1 MVMRRYPRESD
12 VRWTTSNESIPT
24 PQRTVRLRIL
34 FLAGCVCIGAAAVSA
49 RLGWLTLVRTQEL
62 SVRAVERLDV
72 ERYLPSWR
80 GRILDRKGRVL
91 AEDVPSYD
99 IAVTYPFATGEWVRR
114 KAEES
119 ARREAGRAAWRA
131 MDAPARDEAIAR
143 HADSWRARESELMR
157 ALSKA
162 MGISERDLESRLAEI
177 VSATER
183 RASAVWARQ
192 RQRRIERGE
201 PADRA
206 PEPIREMVEPHVLV
220 EGVPD
225 ALAFEMRRL
234 ADSMPGGVEVID
246 STRRHYPWSSIEVE
260 VARDALPGQLRASQ
274 PMTLRIDG
282 ALDFVVG
289 SMRGEVWQ
297 EDLERR
303 PFERRDADGMLDVDL
318 GGYRAGRDAV
328 GARGVE
334 RSAEDALRGLRG
346 FVRRRVD
353 TGSEERTEPVPGR
366 DVSLSVDAALQ
377 ARVQAAIDPRVGL
390 TRVQQWH
397 AGWRDGQPRKGPLP
411 LGEPLAAAAVVID
424 VATGDVLAMASTPTP
439 AMAPGMSEG
448 ERLRRDP
455 FIDRAAGGIY
465 PPGSILKPIV
475 YLAAVKEGACRE
487 DEAFACNGHYFPGQ
501 PDVARCWIYRP
512 QYGMA
517 THSQRVG
524 GPLSIE
530 QSLARSCNITFYTLA
545 ARLGSRRMT
554 AWYRDFGLGDA
565 PGSGL
570 GREVTGDGGSRRIVG
585 EAAGSLPSAEL
596 LDRLDS
602 RGDAFTTI
610 LLGIGQGPLAWS
622 PLQAANAYAA
632 MARGG
637 VWMPPRLLREG
648 AGPVQRPSRDL
659 ALSDSSVRRALEGL
673 RRSVAESYGTGH
685 HVEVSPGVQEPV
697 VSVPGVRVWAKTGTA
712 QSGPLRVDIDEDGQV
727 DTTITDADHAWFV
740 GLAGNDRESRPSVAV
755 AVLVEHG
762 GGGGRTA
769 GPVAAAVIRALA
781 DEGYLGTSRSR
792 PVAGPAGPSSV
803 AGTPATRAGAMA
815 GEAAR

>member
-1 MVMRRYPRESD
+1 MRRYPRESD
-12 VRWTTSNESIPT
+12 VRWTTSNESIAT

-34 FLAGCVCIGAAAVSA
+34 FLAGCVFIGTAIVSA
-49 RLGWLTLVRTQEL
+49 RLAWLTLVRSDEL

-114 KAEES
+114 KAEDS
-119 ARREAGRAAWRA
+119 ARREAGRAAWRQ
-131 MDAPARDEAIAR
+131 MDASAREAAIAR
-143 HADSWRARESELMR
+143 HRDDWKARESELMR
-157 ALSKA
+157 ALSSA

-177 VSATER
+177 VSTTER

-234 ADSMPGGVEVID
+234 ADTMPGGVEVID
-246 STRRHYPWSSIEVE
+246 STRRSYPWSSIEVE
-260 VARDALPGQLRASQ
+260 VDRSALPGHLRSSH
-274 PMTLRIDG
+274 PLTLRIDG
-282 ALDFVVG
+282 AFDFVVG
-289 SMRGEVWQ
+289 AMRDEVWQ

-303 PFERRDADGMLDVDL
+303 PFERRDAQGMLDVDL

-353 TGSEERTEPVPGR
+353 TGSEERVEPVPGT
-366 DVSLSVDAALQ
+366 DVTLSIDAALQ
-377 ARVQAAIDPRVGL
+377 ARVQAALDPRTGL
-390 TRVQQWH
+390 AQVQPWH
-397 AGWRDGQPRKGPLP
+397 AGWRNGQPRKGPLP
-411 LGEPLAAAAVVID
+411 VGTALAAAAVIVDIES
-424 VATGDVLAMASTPTP
+424 GDVVAMASTPTP
-439 AMAPGMSEG
+439 ADAG
-448 ERLRRDP
+448 ELSDAERARRDP

-465 PPGSILKPIV
+465 PPGSILKPLV
-475 YLAAVKEGACRE
+475 YLAAVKEGVCRE

-512 QYGMA
+512 HYGMA
-517 THSQRVG
+517 THSQKVG
-524 GPLSIE
+524 GPLGIE

-554 AWYRDFGLGDA
+554 AWYRDFGLGVA

-570 GREVTGDGGSRRIVG
+570 GREVLGTDGSARTVG
-585 EAAGSLPSAEL
+585 EAAGSLPSPEL
-596 LDRLDS
+596 LDRLES
-602 RGDAFTTI
+602 RGDAFTPI

-637 VWMPPRLLREG
+637 VWMPPRLIIDG

-659 ALSDSSVRRALEGL
+659 ELSDSAIARALEGL

-685 HVEVSPGVQEPV
+685 HVEVSPGVQEPT
-697 VSVPGVRVWAKTGTA
+697 VSVPGVKVWGKTGTA
-712 QSGPLRVDIDEDGQV
+712 QSGALRVDIDEDGQV
-727 DTTITDADHAWFV
+727 DSTITDADHAWFV
-740 GLAGNDRESRPSVAV
+740 GLAGSERDGRPRFAV

-769 GPVAAAVIRALA
+769 GPVAAAVIRALVA
-781 DEGYLGTSRSR
+781 EGYLGSSRARQAIR
-792 PVAGPAGPSSV
+792 PVHAQGDAG
-803 AGTPATRAGAMA
+803 
-815 GEAAR
+815 

>member
-1 MVMRRYPRESD
+1 M
-12 VRWTTSNESIPT
+12 RWTTSNESIPT

-34 FLAGCVCIGAAAVSA
+34 FLAGCVFVGAGVVAA
-49 RLGWLTLVRTQEL
+49 RLAWLTVVRSQEL

-99 IAVTYPFATGEWVRR
+99 IAVTYPFATGEWVQR

-119 ARREAGRAAWRA
+119 ARREAGRAGWRQL
-131 MDAPARDEAIAR
+131 DAAARDAAIAQ
-143 HADSWRARESELMR
+143 HQAQWRARESELMR
-157 ALSKA
+157 ALSSA
-162 MGISERDLESRLAEI
+162 MGISERDLEARLAEI
-177 VSATER
+177 VSTTER

-192 RQRRIERGE
+192 RQQRIERGE

-225 ALAFEMRRL
+225 AVAFEMRRI

-246 STRRHYPWSSIEVE
+246 ATRRQYPWSSIEVE
-260 VARDALPGQLRASQ
+260 VDRSALPGHLRSSH

-282 ALDFVVG
+282 AFDFVVG
-289 SMRGEVWQ
+289 TMRNEVWQ

-318 GGYRAGRDAV
+318 GGYRAGRDCV

-353 TGSEERTEPVPGR
+353 TGSEERVDPVPGK
-366 DVSLSVDAALQ
+366 DVTLSIDAALQ
-377 ARVQAAIDPRVGL
+377 ARVQAAIDPRTGL
-390 TRVQQWH
+390 TQVQQWH
-397 AGWRDGQPRKGPLP
+397 AGWRDGQARKGSLP
-411 LGEPLAAAAVVID
+411 IGEPLAAAAVIVDIR
-424 VATGDVLAMASTPTP
+424 TGDVLSMASTPTP
-439 AMAPGMSEG
+439 SVASGMSDAA
-448 ERLRRDP
+448 RARRDP

-475 YLAAVKEGACRE
+475 YLAAVKEGVCRE
-487 DEAFACNGHYFPGQ
+487 DDAFACNGHYFPGQ

-517 THSQRVG
+517 THSQKLG
-524 GPLSIE
+524 GPLGIE

-554 AWYRDFGLGDA
+554 AWYRDFGLGVA

-570 GREVTGDGGSRRIVG
+570 GREALGADGTRLIVG
-585 EAAGSLPSAEL
+585 EASGSLPSSEL
-596 LDRLDS
+596 LDRLES
-602 RGDAFTTI
+602 RGDAFTPI

-637 VWMPPRLLREG
+637 VWMPPRLILQG
-648 AGPVQRPSRDL
+648 AGPEQRPSRDL
-659 ALSDSSVRRALEGL
+659 ELSDSAIARALEGL

-685 HVEVSPGVQEPV
+685 HIEVSPGVQEPTV
-697 VSVPGVRVWAKTGTA
+697 AVPGVRVWGKTGTA
-712 QSGPLRVDIDEDGQV
+712 QSGALRVDIDEDGQI
-727 DTTITDADHAWFV
+727 DSTITDADHAWFV
-740 GLAGNDRESRPSVAV
+740 GLAGAERDGRPRYAV

-769 GPVAAAVIRALA
+769 GPVAAAVIRALVE
-781 DEGYLGTSRSR
+781 EGYLGAARAR
-792 PVAGPAGPSSV
+792 PVGD
-803 AGTPATRAGAMA
+803 RASARGA
-815 GEAAR
+815 R

>member
-1 MVMRRYPRESD
+1 MR
-12 VRWTTSNESIPT
+12 WNTSNESVPT

-34 FLAGCVCIGAAAVSA
+34 FLAGCVFLGAGAVA
-49 RLGWLTLVRTQEL
+49 VRLAWLTVVRSQEL

-99 IAVTYPFATGEWVRR
+99 IAVTYPFATGEWVQR

-119 ARREAGRAAWRA
+119 ARREAGRAGWRQ
-131 MDAPARDEAIAR
+131 MDGPSRDASVAQHREQ
-143 HADSWRARESELMR
+143 WRARESELMR
-157 ALSKA
+157 ALSAA
-162 MGISERDLESRLAEI
+162 MGISERDLEARLAEI
-177 VSATER
+177 VSMTER

-192 RQRRIERGE
+192 RQQRIERGE

-220 EGVPD
+220 ERVPD
-225 ALAFEMRRL
+225 AVAFEMRRL

-246 STRRHYPWSSIEVE
+246 ATRREYPWSSVEVE
-260 VARDALPGQLRASQ
+260 VDRSALPGHLRSSH
-274 PMTLRIDG
+274 PMTLRIEG
-282 ALDFVVG
+282 AFDFVVG
-289 SMRGEVWQ
+289 AMRDEVWQ

-303 PFERRDADGMLDVDL
+303 PFERRDAGGMLDVDL
-318 GGYRAGRDAV
+318 GGYRAGRDSV

-334 RSAEDALRGLRG
+334 RSAEDSLRGLRG

-353 TGSEERTEPVPGR
+353 TGSEERVDPVPGK
-366 DVSLSVDAALQ
+366 DVTLSIDAALQ
-377 ARVQAAIDPRVGL
+377 ARVQASIDPRVGL
-390 TRVQQWH
+390 TQVQQWH
-397 AGWRDGQPRKGPLP
+397 AGWRDGQARKGPLP
-411 LGEPLAAAAVVID
+411 IGEPLAAAAVVVNID
-424 VATGDVLAMASTPTP
+424 TGDVLAMASTPTP
-439 AMAPGMSEG
+439 SVASEMSDAA
-448 ERLRRDP
+448 RARRDP

-475 YLAAVKEGACRE
+475 YLAAVKEGVCRE
-487 DEAFACNGHYFPGQ
+487 DDAFVCNGHYFPGQ

-517 THSQRVG
+517 THSQKLG
-524 GPLSIE
+524 GPLGIE

-554 AWYRDFGLGDA
+554 AWYRDFGLGVA
-565 PGSGL
+565 PRSGL
-570 GREVTGDGGSRRIVG
+570 GREALGPDGSTRIVG
-585 EAAGSLPSAEL
+585 EASGSLPSSEM
-596 LDRLDS
+596 LDRLES
-602 RGDAFTTI
+602 RGDAFTPI

-637 VWMPPRLLREG
+637 LWMPPRLILSG
-648 AGPVQRPSRDL
+648 AGPEQRPSRDL
-659 ALSDSSVRRALEGL
+659 ELSDSAVERALEGL

-685 HVEVSPGVQEPV
+685 HIEVSSGVQEPTV
-697 VSVPGVRVWAKTGTA
+697 AVPGVRVWGKTGTA
-712 QSGPLRVDIDEDGQV
+712 QSGALRVDTDQDGQIDSTV
-727 DTTITDADHAWFV
+727 TDADHAWFV
-740 GLAGNDRESRPSVAV
+740 GLAGPERDGRPRYAV

-769 GPVAAAVIRALA
+769 GPVAAAVIRALV
-781 DEGYLGTSRSR
+781 DEGYLGASRAR
-792 PVAGPAGPSSV
+792 PVGERAAAGD
-803 AGTPATRAGAMA
+803 
-815 GEAAR
+815 AR

>member
-1 MVMRRYPRESD
+1 MRRYPRESD
-12 VRWTTSNESIPT
+12 VRWTTSNESTPT

-34 FLAGCVCIGAAAVSA
+34 FLAGCVAIGSGIVAA
-49 RLGWLTLVRTQEL
+49 RLAWLTVVRSGEL

-114 KAEES
+114 KADES
-119 ARREAGRAAWRA
+119 ARREAGRAGWRQ
-131 MDAPARDEAIAR
+131 MDAAARDAALAR
-143 HADSWRARESELMR
+143 HLEQWRAREAELMS
-157 ALSKA
+157 ALSSA

-177 VSATER
+177 VSTTER

-192 RQRRIERGE
+192 RQQRIERGE

-225 ALAFEMRRL
+225 AVAFEMRRL
-234 ADSMPGGVEVID
+234 ADAMPGGVEVID
-246 STRRHYPWSSIEVE
+246 ATRRQYPWSSIEVE
-260 VARDALPGQLRASQ
+260 VDRSALPGHLRSSH

-282 ALDFVVG
+282 AFDFLVG
-289 SMRGEVWQ
+289 AMRNDVWQ

-303 PFERRDADGMLDVDL
+303 PFERRDGRGMLGVDL
-318 GGYRAGRDAV
+318 GGYRAGRDSV

-353 TGSEERTEPVPGR
+353 TGSEERVDPVPGT
-366 DVSLSVDAALQ
+366 DVTLSIDAALQ
-377 ARVQAAIDPRVGL
+377 ARVQAAIDPQVGL
-390 TRVQQWH
+390 TQVQQWH
-397 AGWRDGQPRKGPLP
+397 AGWRDGQARKGPLP
-411 LGEPLAAAAVVID
+411 IGEPLAAASVVVDI
-424 VATGDVLAMASTPTP
+424 ATGDVLAMASTPTP
-439 AMAPGMSEG
+439 SAASQMGDAA
-448 ERLRRDP
+448 RTRRDP

-465 PPGSILKPIV
+465 PPGSILKPLV
-475 YLAAVKEGACRE
+475 YLAAVKEGVCRE
-487 DEAFACNGHYFPGQ
+487 DDTFACNGHYFPGQ

-517 THSQRVG
+517 THSQKVG
-524 GPLSIE
+524 GLLGIE

-554 AWYRDFGLGDA
+554 AWYRDFGLGVA

-570 GREVTGDGGSRRIVG
+570 GRESLAADGSVRTVG
-585 EAAGSLPSAEL
+585 EASGSLPSAEL
-596 LDRLDS
+596 LDRLES
-602 RGDAFTTI
+602 RGDAFTPI

-637 VWMPPRLLREG
+637 VWMPPRLILQG
-648 AGPVQRPSRDL
+648 AGPEQRPSRDL
-659 ALSDSSVRRALEGL
+659 ELSDSAIARALEGL

-685 HVEVSPGVQEPV
+685 HIEVAPGVQEPTV
-697 VSVPGVRVWAKTGTA
+697 AVTGVRVWGKTGTA
-712 QSGPLRVDIDEDGQV
+712 QSGALKIDVDEDGQIDSTV
-727 DTTITDADHAWFV
+727 TDADHAWFV
-740 GLAGNDRESRPSVAV
+740 GLAGPERDGRPRYAI

-781 DEGYLGTSRSR
+781 EEGYLGASRAR
-792 PVAGPAGPSSV
+792 PVGERASV
-803 AGTPATRAGAMA
+803 RGA
-815 GEAAR
+815 R

>member
-1 MVMRRYPRESD
+1 MRRYPRESD
-12 VRWTTSNESIPT
+12 VRWTTSNESTPT

-34 FLAGCVCIGAAAVSA
+34 FLAGCVALGAGVVAA
-49 RLGWLTLVRTQEL
+49 RLAWLTVVRSEEL

-99 IAVTYPFATGEWVRR
+99 IAVTYPFATGEWVQR

-119 ARREAGRAAWRA
+119 ARREAGRSGWRQ
-131 MDAPARDEAIAR
+131 MDATAREDALAR
-143 HADSWRARESELMR
+143 HLEQWRARESDLMR
-157 ALSKA
+157 ALSSA
-162 MGISERDLESRLAEI
+162 MGVSERDLEARLAEI
-177 VSATER
+177 VSTTER

-192 RQRRIERGE
+192 RQQRIERGE

-234 ADSMPGGVEVID
+234 ADAMPGGVEVID
-246 STRRHYPWSSIEVE
+246 ATRRQYPWSSIEVE
-260 VARDALPGQLRASQ
+260 VDRRALPGHLRSSQ
-274 PMTLRIDG
+274 PLTLRIDG
-282 ALDFVVG
+282 AFDFVVG
-289 SMRGEVWQ
+289 AMRDEVWQ

-303 PFERRDADGMLDVDL
+303 PFERRDGQGMLDVDL

-353 TGSEERTEPVPGR
+353 TGTEERVEPVPGT
-366 DVSLSVDAALQ
+366 DITLSIDAALQ

-390 TRVQQWH
+390 TQVQQWH
-397 AGWRDGQPRKGPLP
+397 AGWRDGMARKGPLP
-411 LGEPLAAAAVVID
+411 AGEPLAAAAVVVDI
-424 VATGDVLAMASTPTP
+424 ATGDVLAMASTPTP
-439 AMAPGMSEG
+439 SMAQSMQDSA
-448 ERLRRDP
+448 RARRDP

-475 YLAAVKEGACRE
+475 YLAAVKEGVCRD
-487 DEAFACNGHYFPGQ
+487 DEAFVCNGHYFPGQ

-517 THSQRVG
+517 THSQKVG
-524 GPLSIE
+524 GPLGIE

-545 ARLGSRRMT
+545 ARLGSRRIS
-554 AWYRDFGLGDA
+554 AWYRDFGLGVA

-570 GREVTGDGGSRRIVG
+570 GRETRAADGSIRTVG
-585 EAAGSLPSAEL
+585 EASGTLPSAEL
-596 LDRLDS
+596 LDRLDA
-602 RGDAFTTI
+602 RGDAFTPI

-637 VWMPPRLLREG
+637 VWMPPRLILEG
-648 AGPVQRPSRDL
+648 AGPEQRPSRDL
-659 ALSDSSVRRALEGL
+659 ELSDSAIARALEGL

-685 HVEVSPGVQEPV
+685 HIEVAPGVQEPT
-697 VSVPGVRVWAKTGTA
+697 VSVPGVRVWGKTGTA
-712 QSGPLRVDIDEDGQV
+712 QAGALKVDVDEDGQV
-727 DTTITDADHAWFV
+727 DSTVTDADHAWFV
-740 GLAGNDRESRPSVAV
+740 GLAGPEREGRPRYAI

-781 DEGYLGTSRSR
+781 EEGYLGASRAR
-792 PVAGPAGPSSV
+792 SV
-803 AGTPATRAGAMA
+803 GDRAS
-815 GEAAR
+815 ARGGR

>member
-1 MVMRRYPRESD
+1 MRRYPRESD
-12 VRWTTSNESIPT
+12 VRWTTSNESTPT

-34 FLAGCVCIGAAAVSA
+34 FLAGCVLLGAGAVAA
-49 RLGWLTLVRTQEL
+49 RLAWLTVVRSQEL

-99 IAVTYPFATGEWVRR
+99 IAVTYPFATGDWVQR

-119 ARREAGRAAWRA
+119 ARREAGRTGWRQ
-131 MDAPARDEAIAR
+131 MDTAARDAAIAQHR
-143 HADSWRARESELMR
+143 AQWRARESELMR
-157 ALSKA
+157 ALSSA
-162 MGISERDLESRLAEI
+162 MGVSERDLEARLAEI
-177 VSATER
+177 VSTTER

-192 RQRRIERGE
+192 RQQRIERGE

-220 EGVPD
+220 QGVPD
-225 ALAFEMRRL
+225 AVAFEMRRI

-246 STRRHYPWSSIEVE
+246 ATRRQYPWSSIEVE
-260 VARDALPGQLRASQ
+260 VDRSALPGHLRSSH
-274 PMTLRIDG
+274 PLTLRIDG
-282 ALDFVVG
+282 AFDFVVG
-289 SMRGEVWQ
+289 AMRDEVWQ

-318 GGYRAGRDAV
+318 GGYRAGRDSV

-353 TGSEERTEPVPGR
+353 TGSEERVDPVPGR
-366 DVSLSVDAALQ
+366 DVALSIDAALQ

-390 TRVQQWH
+390 TQVQQWH
-397 AGWRDGQPRKGPLP
+397 AGWRDGQARKGPLP
-411 LGEPLAAAAVVID
+411 IGEPLAAAAVVMDIG
-424 VATGDVLAMASTPTP
+424 TGDVLALASTPTP
-439 AMAPGMSEG
+439 SVATGMSDTA
-448 ERLRRDP
+448 RARRDP

-475 YLAAVKEGACRE
+475 YLAAVKEGVCRE
-487 DEAFACNGHYFPGQ
+487 DDAFACNGHYFPGQ

-517 THSQRVG
+517 THSQKLG
-524 GPLSIE
+524 GPLGIE

-554 AWYRDFGLGDA
+554 AWYRDFGLGVA

-570 GREVTGDGGSRRIVG
+570 GREALGADGATRIVG
-585 EAAGSLPSAEL
+585 EASGSLPSAEL
-596 LDRLDS
+596 LDRLES
-602 RGDAFTTI
+602 RGDAFTPI

-637 VWMPPRLLREG
+637 VWMPPRLILQG
-648 AGPVQRPSRDL
+648 AGPEQRPSRDL
-659 ALSDSSVRRALEGL
+659 ELGDSAIARALEGL
-673 RRSVAESYGTGH
+673 RRAVAESYGTGH
-685 HVEVSPGVQEPV
+685 HIEVSPGVQEPTV
-697 VSVPGVRVWAKTGTA
+697 AVPGVRVWGKTGTA
-712 QSGPLRVDIDEDGQV
+712 QSGALKIDIDEDGQIDSTV
-727 DTTITDADHAWFV
+727 TDADHAWFV
-740 GLAGNDRESRPSVAV
+740 GLAGAERDGRPRYAI

-769 GPVAAAVIRALA
+769 GPVAAAVIRALVE
-781 DEGYLGTSRSR
+781 EGYLGTARAR
-792 PVAGPAGPSSV
+792 PVGDRASARSAG
-803 AGTPATRAGAMA
+803 
-815 GEAAR
+815 

>member
-1 MVMRRYPRESD
+1 MPHSMGVRMVMRRYPRGSD

-34 FLAGCVCIGAAAVSA
+34 FLAGCVFVGAGAVAA
-49 RLGWLTLVRTQEL
+49 RLAWLTVVRSQEL

-99 IAVTYPFATGEWVRR
+99 IAVTYPFATGEWVQR

-119 ARREAGRAAWRA
+119 ARRESGRAGWRQ
-131 MDAPARDEAIAR
+131 MDSAARDAAIAQHR
-143 HADSWRARESELMR
+143 EQWRARESELMR
-157 ALSKA
+157 ALSAA
-162 MGISERDLESRLAEI
+162 MGISERDLEARLAEI
-177 VSATER
+177 VSTTER

-192 RQRRIERGE
+192 RQQRIERGE

-220 EGVPD
+220 ERVPD
-225 ALAFEMRRL
+225 SVAFEMRRI

-246 STRRHYPWSSIEVE
+246 ATRREYPWSSIEVE
-260 VARDALPGQLRASQ
+260 VDRSALPGHLRSSH

-282 ALDFVVG
+282 AFDFVVG
-289 SMRGEVWQ
+289 TMRDEVWQ

-303 PFERRDADGMLDVDL
+303 PFERRDARGMLDVDL
-318 GGYRAGRDAV
+318 GGYRAGRDSV

-353 TGSEERTEPVPGR
+353 TGSEERVDPVPGE
-366 DVSLSVDAALQ
+366 DVTLSIDAALQ

-390 TRVQQWH
+390 TQVQQWH
-397 AGWRDGQPRKGPLP
+397 AGWRDGQARKGPLP
-411 LGEPLAAAAVVID
+411 IGEPLAAAAVVVDID
-424 VATGDVLAMASTPTP
+424 TGDVLAMASTPTP
-439 AMAPGMSEG
+439 SVATEMGDAA
-448 ERLRRDP
+448 RARRDP

-475 YLAAVKEGACRE
+475 YLAAVKEGVCRE
-487 DEAFACNGHYFPGQ
+487 DDAFACNGHYFPGQ

-517 THSQRVG
+517 THSQKLG
-524 GPLSIE
+524 GPLGIE

-554 AWYRDFGLGDA
+554 AWYRDFGLGVA

-570 GREVTGDGGSRRIVG
+570 GREAIGPDGSARTVG
-585 EAAGSLPSAEL
+585 EASGSLPSAEL
-596 LDRLDS
+596 LDRLES
-602 RGDAFTTI
+602 RGDAFTPI

-637 VWMPPRLLREG
+637 VWMPPRLILQG
-648 AGPVQRPSRDL
+648 AGPEQRPSRDL
-659 ALSDSSVRRALEGL
+659 ELSDSAIARALEGL

-685 HVEVSPGVQEPV
+685 HIEVSPGVQEPTV
-697 VSVPGVRVWAKTGTA
+697 AVPGVRVWGKTGTA
-712 QSGPLRVDIDEDGQV
+712 QSGALKIDVDEDGQIDSTV
-727 DTTITDADHAWFV
+727 TDADHAWFV
-740 GLAGNDRESRPSVAV
+740 GLAGPERDSRPRYAV

-769 GPVAAAVIRALA
+769 GPVAAAVIRALVA
-781 DEGYLGTSRSR
+781 EGYLGASRAR
-792 PVAGPAGPSSV
+792 PVGERAAAG
-803 AGTPATRAGAMA
+803 GA
-815 GEAAR
+815 R

>member
-1 MVMRRYPRESD
+1 MRRYPRESD
-12 VRWTTSNESIPT
+12 VRWTSSNDSTPT

-34 FLAGCVCIGAAAVSA
+34 FLAGCVALGSGIVAA
-49 RLGWLTLVRTQEL
+49 RLAWLTVVRTQEL

-99 IAVTYPFATGEWVRR
+99 IAVTYQFATGEWVRR

-119 ARREAGRAAWRA
+119 ARREAGRTAWRQ
-131 MDAPARDEAIAR
+131 MDAAQREAALAQ
-143 HADSWRARESELMR
+143 HVGQWRARESELMS
-157 ALSKA
+157 ALSSA
-162 MGISERDLESRLAEI
+162 MGISERDLEARLAEI
-177 VSATER
+177 VSTTER

-192 RQRRIERGE
+192 RQQRIERGE

-234 ADSMPGGVEVID
+234 ADAMPGGVEVID
-246 STRRHYPWSSIEVE
+246 ATRRQYPWSSIEVE
-260 VARDALPGQLRASQ
+260 VDRSALPGHLRSSH
-274 PMTLRIDG
+274 PLTLRIDG
-282 ALDFVVG
+282 AFDFVVG
-289 SMRGEVWQ
+289 AMRDEVWQ

-303 PFERRDADGMLDVDL
+303 PFERRDGQGMLDVDL

-353 TGSEERTEPVPGR
+353 TGSEERVEPVPGT
-366 DVSLSVDAALQ
+366 DVTLSIDASLQ

-390 TRVQQWH
+390 TQVQAWH
-397 AGWRDGQPRKGPLP
+397 AGWRDGQARKGPLP
-411 LGEPLAAAAVVID
+411 VGEPLAAAAVVVDI
-424 VATGDVLAMASTPTP
+424 ATGDVLAMASTPTP
-439 AMAPGMSEG
+439 SMAESMPDSA
-448 ERLRRDP
+448 RVRRDP

-475 YLAAVKEGACRE
+475 YLAAVKEGVCRE
-487 DEAFACNGHYFPGQ
+487 DDAFACNGHYFPGQ
-501 PDVARCWIYRP
+501 PEVARCWIYRP

-517 THSQRVG
+517 THSQKVG
-524 GPLSIE
+524 GPLGIE

-545 ARLGSRRMT
+545 ARLGSRRMA
-554 AWYRDFGLGDA
+554 AWYRDFGLGVA

-570 GREVTGDGGSRRIVG
+570 GRESVAADGSTRTVG
-585 EAAGSLPSAEL
+585 EASGTLPSAEL
-596 LDRLDS
+596 LDRLES
-602 RGDAFTTI
+602 RGDAFTPI

-637 VWMPPRLLREG
+637 VWMPPRLILSG
-648 AGPVQRPSRDL
+648 AGPEQRPSRDL
-659 ALSDSSVRRALEGL
+659 ELSDSAISRALEGL
-673 RRSVAESYGTGH
+673 RRAVAESYGTGH
-685 HVEVSPGVQEPV
+685 HIEVAPGVQEPT
-697 VSVPGVRVWAKTGTA
+697 VSVPGVRVWGKTGTA

-727 DTTITDADHAWFV
+727 DSTITDADHAWFV
-740 GLAGNDRESRPSVAV
+740 GLAGPERDGQPRYAI

-781 DEGYLGTSRSR
+781 EEGYLGAPRAR
-792 PVAGPAGPSSV
+792 PVGD
-803 AGTPATRAGAMA
+803 RAS
-815 GEAAR
+815 ARRGR